1 MNIGQSH
8 NMKVGMPSQQQLMNL
23 PQVYEQAILS
33 QIQKASSNTHEDNY
47 GMLGQKKPK
56 NQVGENFK

>member
-33 QIQKASSNTHEDNY
+33 QIQKASSNHAHEDNY
-47 GMLGQKKPK
+47 GMLGQKKHK
-56 NQVGENFK
+56 N

>member
-8 NMKVGMPSQQQLMNL
+8 NTKVGMPSQQQLMNL

-33 QIQKASSNTHEDNY
+33 QIQKASSHAPHEDNY
-47 GMLGQKKPK
+47 GMLG
-56 NQVGENFK
+56 

>member
-33 QIQKASSNTHEDNY
+33 QIQKATSHAHEDNY
-47 GMLGQKKPK
+47 GMLGQKKHK
-56 NQVGENFK
+56 N